1 MAVSLSQSLQEA
13 HRRSRGSSMG
23 EHYQAGAGNHLMSQ
37 QYPHPYVVPA
47 PQYQAPASSF
57 IEHKQPFYNA
67 HAIGPQHE
75 LPPPRPP
82 RPQPQQ
88 IPAQPPPLYQTPT
101 ISIEPDPL
109 PPHSSPQALTPSQ
122 SHAFQNSSPIPP
134 LRLSYNDIRDAHSGQ
149 ILFTPTREAAHIPA
163 FLSSKPI
170 VICTRTSNHQIMGQ
184 IHFHSFTTPAIDLTI
199 NNRKSFLAHSGVLH
213 DRWGFPST
221 TSRSSSGGAEEMWY
235 WSKDKSTPGGVR
247 LENAKKNGKV
257 LARMKGDVLSCGDG
271 GRMERESWVEVVLSA
286 VAVVEAARRQRKGVD
301 LSDAMG
307 DFRSGSGHG
316 GGHHGGGDGGGGGG
330 S

>member
-13 HRRSRGSSMG
+13 HRRT
-23 EHYQAGAGNHLMSQ
+23 
-37 QYPHPYVVPA
+37 
-47 PQYQAPASSF
+47 PASSF
-57 IEHKQPFYNA
+57 IEHKRPFYNA
-67 HAIGPQHE
+67 HAIGPQQE
-75 LPPPRPP
+75 LPPPPPP

-109 PPHSSPQALTPSQ
+109 PPHSNSQALTPSQ

-134 LRLSYNDIRDAHSGQ
+134 LRLSYNDIRDARSGQ
-149 ILFTPTREAAHIPA
+149 ILFTLTREAAHIPA

-257 LARMKGDVLSCGDG
+257 LARTKGDVLSCGDG
-271 GRMERESWVEVVLSA
+271 GRMEREIWDEVVLSA
-286 VAVVEAARRQRKGVD
+286 VAVVEAARGQRKGGGIVD
-301 LSDAMG
+301 LSDAVG
-307 DFRSGSGHG
+307 DFGSGSGHG